1 MVRLAFTLEKGGKRC
16 RCRTIGGRIFS
27 RTAFISVYM
36 HCPHCDTPST
46 FSVSAV
52 TQEFSANTY
61 TYYAILLC
69 NSLKCRKY
77 TYVIT
82 TKGGA
87 VQVDQDH
94 QRDSLTIYPSGPEP
108 TAHRAIPSPIAK
120 DWTEAQKAFNVGA
133 TKAAAM
139 MCRRIL
145 YGVILDKKCP
155 EHPLHAGIQQLCS
168 QERLPSIVERWL
180 GEIKE
185 DGHDAAHPSRALD
198 VRDENVAETLE
209 YTKELL
215 RFVYIEP
222 FELKERLA
230 RKAGGAG
237 SAAPTASSTGAGT

>member
-1 MVRLAFTLEKGGKRC
+1 MPLPDHWGAYFQQNSLH
-16 RCRTIGGRIFS
+16 
-27 RTAFISVYM
+27 SVYM

-52 TQEFSANTY
+52 TQEFSTNTC

-77 TYVIT
+77 TYIIT
-82 TKGGA
+82 TKGGSA
-87 VQVDQDH
+87 QVDQDRH
-94 QRDSLTIYPSGPEP
+94 RDSLTIYPSGPEP
-108 TAHRAIPSPIAK
+108 TAHRSIPNPIAK

-139 MCRRIL
+139 MCRRVL

-155 EHPLHAGIQQLCS
+155 EHPLHSGIQQLCA

-198 VRDENVAETLE
+198 VRDENVAETME
-209 YTKELL
+209 YTRELL
-215 RFVYIEP
+215 RFAYIEP
-222 FELKERLA
+222 FELSERLA
-230 RKAGGAG
+230 RKAGVAG
-237 SAAPTASSTGAGT
+237 SAAPAVSTTTASAGARP